1 MGETVKTIH
10 LNNCIV
16 RIHIRDSSEAQQ
28 MKRMERIKEAT
39 ARFLGDVEKFKQQS
53 KEKTA

>member
-10 LNNCIV
+10 LNNCIA
-16 RIHIRDSSEAQQ
+16 RIHIRDSSEEQQ
-28 MKRMERIKEAT
+28 MKRMECIKEAT